1 MLMPPQLSSTLVE
14 VAQPAV
20 RLSWSIMPQPRWEN
34 PQLSVG
40 APHASLDLLGRY
52 KCWSLKDESPAHI
65 VWKTV
70 SKAIINLLEDQY
82 EHLEA
87 EGSELMVE
95 MFMIGRKPTSS
106 IPTILFSC
114 ENKTCRRKAPMLV
127 RKKGI
132 LTDYSGV
139 LMAECSKLPRPLALD
154 EQADAPCLSPG
165 IYLNGPL
172 RSFGTPILI
181 YSDEGRLPR
190 KATIGGIITIDH
202 ELFGVTA
209 AHAFFPSKDEE
220 DSKTEDLEFAFF
232 GDEDPYDS
240 GDDEDLVE
248 LTSQG

>member
-1 MLMPPQLSSTLVE
+1 
-14 VAQPAV
+14 
-20 RLSWSIMPQPRWEN
+20 MPQPRWEN

-52 KCWSLKDESPAHI
+52 KCWSLKDESPANI

-70 SKAIINLLEDQY
+70 SKAIISLLEDQY

-114 ENKTCRRKAPMLV
+114 ESKTCRRKASVLV

-132 LTDYSGV
+132 LTDHSGV
-139 LMAECSKLPRPLALD
+139 LMAECSKPPRPLALD
-154 EQADAPCLSPG
+154 EQTDAPCLSPG

-172 RSFGTPILI
+172 RNFGTSILI

-248 LTSQG
+248 LTSLG

>member
-1 MLMPPQLSSTLVE
+1 MPPQLSSTLVA
-14 VAQPAV
+14 VAQPAS

-34 PQLSVG
+34 PQLSVS
-40 APHASLDLLGRY
+40 APHASLRLLGPY

-70 SKAIINLLEDQY
+70 SKAIITLLEDQY
-82 EHLEA
+82 EHLDA
-87 EGSELMVE
+87 EGSELMLD
-95 MFMIGRKPTSS
+95 MFMVGRKPTNSV
-106 IPTILFSC
+106 PTILFSC
-114 ENKTCRRKAPMLV
+114 ESKTCRQKAMMLV

-132 LTDYSGV
+132 LTDHSGV

-154 EQADAPCLSPG
+154 EQTDALCLSPG

-172 RSFGTPILI
+172 RSFGTSILI
-181 YSDEGRLPR
+181 YSDDGRLPR

-209 AHAFFPSKDEE
+209 AHAFFPTKDEE
-220 DSKTEDLEFAFF
+220 ESETEDLEFAFF
-232 GDEDPYDS
+232 GGKDTYDS

-248 LTSQG
+248 LTSHG